1 MNELLAYLSAVGY
14 NVSKNDNGNIIIMT
28 VTSSEILTLI
38 KGINFQTGCKVEA
51 VVVDTL
57 TYELRAK

>member
-1 MNELLAYLSAVGY
+1 MIELLAYLSAVGY
-14 NVSKNDNGNIIIMT
+14 NVSKNDNGTIIIRA

-38 KGINFQTGCKVEA
+38 KGINFQTECKVEA